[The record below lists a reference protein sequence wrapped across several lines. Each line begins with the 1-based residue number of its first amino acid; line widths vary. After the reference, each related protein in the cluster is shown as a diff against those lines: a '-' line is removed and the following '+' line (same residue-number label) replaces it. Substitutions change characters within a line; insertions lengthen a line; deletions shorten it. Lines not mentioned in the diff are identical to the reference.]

1 MEKCIDFDYGLKNKV
16 IECVKNISNSKVI
29 TKMNNIR
36 ENNTLYLR
44 LTIIGKEEEI
54 DIYLEEFNSLLILE

>member
-1 MEKCIDFDYGLKNKV
+1 MEKYIDFDFGLKNQV

-36 ENNTLYLR
+36 ENNTSYFR
-44 LTIIGKEEEI
+44 LTVIGKEEEI